1 MALASTGTFVLQWPA
16 ATDRPLIKEKQLTDV
31 SAARTDIDATIAPS
45 IPHAFAR
52 TVAEQGDAPAYSDK
66 IGIAGPGW
74 RTLSWTELREAAL
87 DVAAALVDLGVLPG
101 DRVAIMATNR
111 IEHVLADLGAL
122 HAGATPMSIYNT
134 LSPSQVAYIAGHSE
148 PAVVV
153 LENADHV
160 ARWSEALAAG
170 AAPQVVVL
178 DPEAA
183 SEGAITWDQLLE
195 RGRAT
200 RQQHRAEVDQRWQAV
215 DREQPATIL
224 YTSGT
229 TGNPKGVV
237 ISHHNVLFEVES
249 GNRNAGLEDESIG
262 VSYLPYAHIAER
274 VLGIYIPL
282 VTGGHVYLVGDPTLL
297 VGALGEVRPTRFFGV
312 PRVWEKIQTGIGGL
326 IAMETDEAKKQAV
339 AAAMAVGLE
348 YVESLQLGHQTS
360 PELKARFDAAD
371 EAVLRPIKSLLGLD
385 RVTWAA
391 SASAP
396 MPLETARFFAG
407 LGFAIFDIYGMTET
421 TGSVTACGPDHFRL
435 GTVGRAQPG
444 IEMAIAEDGEILT
457 RSPVNTK
464 GYHQNPGASAELV
477 DDQGWIHTG
486 DIGEIDED
494 GFLKVVDRKKEMI
507 ITSQG
512 KNIAPS
518 NIENLLKE
526 SPLVGHALA
535 YGDSR
540 PYVVAILTLDPDVA
554 PAVAAELGLEYADL
568 AELARRPEILEIVAQ
583 AVDRANQRLSRPEQV
598 KHWSLLPVEWTA
610 ESAELTPTLKL
621 KRRVVHS
628 NYADAI
634 AELYTR

>member
-1 MALASTGTFVLQWPA
+1 
-16 ATDRPLIKEKQLTDV
+16 LTDV
-31 SAARTDIDATIAPS
+31 MAAREEIDAVIAGRTIA
-45 IPHAFAR
+45 HAFAD
-52 TVAEQGDAPAYSDK
+52 TVAEQGDHPAYSDK
-66 IGIAGPGW
+66 IGIEPGTPGW
-74 RTLSWTELREAAL
+74 RTLTWRELRETAL
-87 DVAAALVDLGVLPG
+87 DLAAALVDLGVGPG
-101 DRVAIMATNR
+101 DRVAIMASNR

-134 LSPSQVAYIAGHSE
+134 LSPSQVAYVAGHAE
-148 PAVVV
+148 PTVVV
-153 LENADHV
+153 LETSDHV
-160 ARWSEALAAG
+160 ARWSEALASGSAT
-170 AAPQVVVL
+170 QVVVI
-178 DPEAA
+178 DPNDTPPA
-183 SEGAITWDQLLE
+183 GAITWDQLLE
-195 RGRAT
+195 RGRTT
-200 RQQHRAEVDQRWQAV
+200 REQHQDEIDQRWQAV
-215 DREQPATIL
+215 DPEQPATIL

-237 ISHHNVLFEVES
+237 ITHRNVMFEVES
-249 GNRNAGLEDESIG
+249 SGRTAGLDDGDNIG

-274 VLGIYIPL
+274 VLGIYVPVVKGAHVHLIGDTGQL
-282 VTGGHVYLVGDPTLL
+282 VA
-297 VGALGEVRPTRFFGV
+297 ALGEVRPTRFFGV

-326 IAMETDEAKKQAV
+326 LAMETDETKKKAV
-339 AAAMAVGLE
+339 ADAMAVGLE
-348 YVESLQLGHQTS
+348 YVESLQVGRETT
-360 PELKARFDAAD
+360 PELQQRFDAAD
-371 EAVLRPIKSLLGLD
+371 AAALTPMKSILGLD
-385 RVTWAA
+385 RVSWAG

-407 LGFAIFDIYGMTET
+407 LGFAIYDIYGMTET
-421 TGSVTACGPDHFRL
+421 SGSVTACGPDDFKL

-457 RSPVNTK
+457 RGPVNTT
-464 GYHQNPGASAELV
+464 GYHRNPEATAELI
-477 DDQGWIHTG
+477 DERGWVHTG

-535 YGDSR
+535 YGEGK

-554 PAVAAELGLEYADL
+554 PVVADKLGLQYDDLTDL
-568 AELARRPEILEIVAQ
+568 AQKPEILAVVGQ
-583 AVDRANQRLSRPEQV
+583 AVDKANERLSRPEQV
-598 KHWSLLPVEWTA
+598 KKWKLLPVEWTA

-628 NYADAI
+628 NYADALD
-634 AELYTR
+634 ELYAG

>member
-1 MALASTGTFVLQWPA
+1 M
-16 ATDRPLIKEKQLTDV
+16 TDV
-31 SAARTDIDATIAPS
+31 MEARTEIDAVIAPS
-45 IPHAFAR
+45 IPHAFAE
-52 TVAEQGDAPAYSDK
+52 TVAAQGDAPAYSDK
-66 IGIAGPGW
+66 IGIEGSGW
-74 RTLSWTELREAAL
+74 RTLSWTELRETAL
-87 DVAAALVDLGVLPG
+87 DVAAALVDLGVLAG
-101 DRVAIMATNR
+101 DRVAIMASNR

-134 LSPSQVAYIAGHSE
+134 LSPSQVAYVAGHSE

-160 ARWSEALAAG
+160 ARWSQALAAG
-170 AAPQVVVL
+170 AAPQIVVL
-178 DPEAA
+178 DPA
-183 SEGAITWDQLLE
+183 SVPAGAITWDELLE

-200 RQQHRAEVDQRWQAV
+200 RGQHQAEVEQRWRAI
-215 DREQPATIL
+215 DPEQPATIL

-237 ISHHNVLFEVES
+237 ITHRNVLFEVES
-249 GNRNAGLEDESIG
+249 GNRTAGLEGDSIG

-282 VTGGHVYLVGDPTLL
+282 VTAGHVHLVGDPSLL

-326 IAMETDEAKKQAV
+326 IAMETDETKRQAV
-339 AAAMAVGLE
+339 ADAMAVGLE
-348 YVESLQLGHQTS
+348 YVESLQLGHETS
-360 PELKARFDAAD
+360 PELKARFEAAD
-371 EAVLRPIKSLLGLD
+371 EAVLTPIKSLLGLD
-385 RVTWAA
+385 RVTWAG

-421 TGSVTACGPDHFRL
+421 TGSVTACGPEHFRL

-457 RSPVNTK
+457 RSPVNTS
-464 GYHQNPGASAELV
+464 GYLQNPEASAELV

-486 DIGEIDED
+486 DIGEIDDD

-535 YGDSR
+535 YGEGR

-554 PAVAAELGLEYADL
+554 PVVAARLGLQYDDL
-568 AELARRPEILEIVAQ
+568 AELARKPEILGIVGQ
-583 AVDRANQRLSRPEQV
+583 AVDQANERLSRPEQV
-598 KHWSLLPVEWTA
+598 KRWKLLPVEWTA

-621 KRRVVHS
+621 KRRVVHA
-628 NYADAI
+628 NYAQVLE
-634 AELYTR
+634 ELYS

>member
-1 MALASTGTFVLQWPA
+1 MNDVLADRQDIEA
-16 ATDRPLIKEKQLTDV
+16 AIAGRSI
-31 SAARTDIDATIAPS
+31 AA
-45 IPHAFAR
+45 AFAD
-52 TVAEQGDAPAYSDK
+52 TVEEQGDRPAYSDK
-66 IGIAGPGW
+66 IGIEGAGW
-74 RTLSWTELREAAL
+74 RTLTWRELRETGL
-87 DVAAALVDLGVLPG
+87 DVAAALVDLGVSPG
-101 DRVAIMATNR
+101 DRVAIMASNR
-111 IEHVLADLGAL
+111 LEHVLADIGAM

-134 LSPSQVAYIAGHSE
+134 LSPSQVAYVAGHSE

-160 ARWSEALAAG
+160 ARWSEALSAG
-170 AAPQVVVL
+170 TIKQLVVI

-183 SEGAITWDQLLE
+183 PEGAITWEQLLE

-200 RQQHRAEVDQRWQAV
+200 REQHQAEIDRRWQEIHP
-215 DREQPATIL
+215 DQPATIL

-229 TGNPKGVV
+229 TGHPKGVV
-237 ISHHNVLFEVES
+237 ITHHNVLFEVES
-249 GNRNAGLEDESIG
+249 SSRTAGLDEAENIG

-282 VTGGHVYLVGDPTLL
+282 VQGAHVHLVGDPAQL

-326 IAMETDEAKKQAV
+326 LAMETDEAKKQAV
-339 AAAMAVGLE
+339 ADAMAVGLE
-348 YVESLQLGHQTS
+348 YVESLQVGHETS
-360 PELKARFDAAD
+360 PELQARFDAVA
-371 EAVLRPIKSLLGLD
+371 EAVLTPIKSVLGLD
-385 RVTWAA
+385 RVTWAG

-421 TGSVTACGPDHFRL
+421 TGSVTGCGPGRFRL
-435 GTVGRAQPG
+435 GTVGQAQPG
-444 IEMAIAEDGEILT
+444 IEMRIAEDGEILT
-457 RSPVNTK
+457 RGPVNTS
-464 GYHQNPGASAELV
+464 GYHQNAEATAGLI
-477 DDQGWIHTG
+477 DDEGWIHTG

-507 ITSQG
+507 ITSSG

-535 YGDSR
+535 YGEGR
-540 PYVVAILTLDPDVA
+540 PYVVAIMTLDPDVA
-554 PAVAAELGLEYADL
+554 PVVAGKLGLEYADL
-568 AELARRPEILEIVAQ
+568 ADLAQRPEILGAVAQ
-583 AVDRANQRLSRPEQV
+583 AVEKANERLSRPEQV
-598 KHWSLLPVEWTA
+598 KKWKLLPVEWTA

-634 AELYTR
+634 EELYAQ

>member
-1 MALASTGTFVLQWPA
+1 
-16 ATDRPLIKEKQLTDV
+16 LTDV
-31 SAARTDIDATIAPS
+31 MAARTEIDGMLAPS
-45 IPHAFAR
+45 IAHAFAD
-52 TVAEQGDAPAYSDK
+52 TVAGQGDAPAYSDK
-66 IGIAGPGW
+66 IGVEGAGW
-74 RTLSWTELREAAL
+74 RTLSWRELRETGL
-87 DVAAALVDLGVLPG
+87 DLAAAFVDLGVHPG
-101 DRVAIMATNR
+101 DRVAIMASNR
-111 IEHVLADLGAL
+111 LEHVLADIGAV

-134 LSPSQVAYIAGHSE
+134 LSPNQVAYVAGHSE

-160 ARWSEALAAG
+160 ARWSQALAAG
-170 AAPQVVVL
+170 TTTQVVVI

-183 SEGAITWDQLLE
+183 PEGALTWEELLD

-200 RQQHRAEVDQRWQAV
+200 REQHQFEVDARWQAI
-215 DREQPATIL
+215 DPEQPATIL

-249 GNRNAGLEDESIG
+249 GNRTAGLEGESVG

-282 VTGGHVYLVGDPTLL
+282 VTGGHVHLVGDTSQL
-297 VGALGEVRPTRFFGV
+297 VAALGEVRPTRFFGV

-326 IAMETDEAKKQAV
+326 LAMETDESKKQAV
-339 AAAMAVGLE
+339 ADAMATGLE
-348 YVESLQLGHQTS
+348 YVESLQLGRLTT
-360 PELKARFDAAD
+360 PELQARFDAAD
-371 EAVLRPIKSLLGLD
+371 QAVLTPMRSLLGLD
-385 RVTWAA
+385 RVTWAG

-396 MPLETARFFAG
+396 MPLETAHFFAG
-407 LGFAIFDIYGMTET
+407 LGLAIYDIYGMTET

-444 IEMAIAEDGEILT
+444 IEIAIAQDGEILT
-457 RSPVNTK
+457 RSPVNTS
-464 GYHQNPGASAELV
+464 GYHQNPEASAELV
-477 DDQGWIHTG
+477 DDEGWVHTG

-535 YGDSR
+535 YGESR

-554 PAVAAELGLEYADL
+554 PVVAGKLGLEYADL
-568 AELARRPEILEIVAQ
+568 ADLVRKPEILGIVGQ
-583 AVDRANQRLSRPEQV
+583 AVDKANERLSRPEQV
-598 KHWSLLPVEWTA
+598 KRWKLLPVEWTA

-621 KRRVVHS
+621 KRRVVHT
-628 NYADAI
+628 NHADALE
-634 AELYTR
+634 ELYSS